1 MGNDFI
7 LPVSVGYKEMVVG
20 TVSAGI
26 QGILLSPKMQKPVDI
41 YNKDISGEYFRV
53 VSTLSSQWNA
63 VVTVL
68 KPCKVEILYITRYQ
82 HVVSSAGV
90 KHYETGQ
97 QVYNTASPP
106 MTGGQWTIALIA
118 R

>member
-41 YNKDISGEYFRV
+41 YNKD
-53 VSTLSSQWNA
+53 TL
-63 VVTVL
+63 
-68 KPCKVEILYITRYQ
+68 K
-82 HVVSSAGV
+82 
-90 KHYETGQ
+90 
-97 QVYNTASPP
+97 TAN
-106 MTGGQWTIALIA
+106 
-118 R
+118 